1 MKIIDSH
8 AHLEFP
14 QFDEDRDAMLE
25 RTRAAGVETL
35 LAIGSGTGPERLNA
49 AIPFAEQHDWIYATV
64 GIHPH
69 EAKLATEEHFEKLDE
84 LAKHPRVIAWGEMG
98 LDYYYDHSPRDVQQQ
113 VFRRQLGQARAAK
126 LPIVIHC
133 RDAWADC
140 LEMID
145 EDWRSSGLG
154 GILHCF
160 TGTLEDAKRG
170 LDMGFMVS
178 FAGNVTYKKMQNLR
192 DVAKA
197 IPLERLLTETDSPFL
212 PPEGKRGKRNE
223 PANVVE
229 VARALG
235 NVRDLPS
242 EEIAAV
248 TAANFRRFFRLERA
262 ESSGAQRVKF
272 EDELRRPDREGNFRA
287 GSRRSRA
294 GGAGRLPGRTL
305 RRSSRCAK
313 ISSYL
318 REGGGKRLRPALLL
332 LAAGASGYRGPSAI
346 RLGAVV
352 ELIHN
357 ATLIHDD
364 VIDGANTRRGRPSAN
379 ARWGNHMSVLAG
391 DWLYMQS
398 FEMALRERNFA
409 ILDILIDLTQNM
421 VEGELLQ
428 LTRLG
433 QIDLTE
439 TEATELAY
447 RKTACLFSG
456 CSRLG
461 AILGGQPKSVE
472 DALG

>member
-1 MKIIDSH
+1 MSFAVQTVKEIFE
-8 AHLEFP
+8 LV
-14 QFDEDRDAMLE
+14 RDDLALVE
-25 RTRAAGVETL
+25 REIAGQ
-35 LAIGSGTGPERLNA
+35 NA
-49 AIPFAEQHDWIYATV
+49 A
-64 GIHPH
+64 
-69 EAKLATEEHFEKLDE
+69 
-84 LAKHPRVIAWGEMG
+84 
-98 LDYYYDHSPRDVQQQ
+98 
-113 VFRRQLGQARAAK
+113 
-126 LPIVIHC
+126 
-133 RDAWADC
+133 
-140 LEMID
+140 
-145 EDWRSSGLG
+145 
-154 GILHCF
+154 
-160 TGTLEDAKRG
+160 
-170 LDMGFMVS
+170 
-178 FAGNVTYKKMQNLR
+178 
-192 DVAKA
+192 A
-197 IPLERLLTETDSPFL
+197 I
-212 PPEGKRGKRNE
+212 E
-223 PANVVE
+223 PVCE
-229 VARALG
+229 
-235 NVRDLPS
+235 
-242 EEIAAV
+242 
-248 TAANFRRFFRLERA
+248 
-262 ESSGAQRVKF
+262 
-272 EDELRRPDREGNFRA
+272 
-287 GSRRSRA
+287 
-294 GGAGRLPGRTL
+294 
-305 RRSSRCAK
+305 

-461 AILGGQPKSVE
+461 AILGGQPKGVE
-472 DALG
+472 DALGEYGRNAGLAFQLVDDLLDFTASPEQLGKPVLSDLKEGKVTLPLIFALRAEAALAAMGMGTTEMGRAGGGWSPRCLKSEAS